1 MRRAEA
7 DQSFDAPDCGFGKLD
22 LPRKLVSHDDA
33 KAKHGLTTTTDRDWA
48 AAGRCCMM
56 GRLGKG

>member
-1 MRRAEA
+1 MAVGARDRRSEGCSPPTVA
-7 DQSFDAPDCGFGKLD
+7 DVGEDKGID
-22 LPRKLVSHDDA
+22 DDA

-56 GRLGKG
+56 GRLGKV